1 MRQTMQNINSKNAF
15 MVRNRPSSSDD
26 DDEALPSYQT
36 SQIITN
42 TENFDLSVD
51 SPFGLDF
58 SAIPDFNNI
67 LELAPDYATKMDD
80 ATADGILRDILN
92 KPDYCHNTS
101 IQNSNVVDEQPFF
114 PHATGGRAKTFEYKA
129 DDAVAMRY
137 APTIPTGSDTVAQ
150 IHRLSTSGKISK
162 RTTAAETES
171 HQFAAADDA
180 VARRYAPLIPTVSDT
195 CAQIHRPSTSGKI
208 SKRTTAAEAENH
220 QFVTPAIVHKGV
232 ARSSVMAVHNGC
244 IVPNKRKP
252 ARPRTNERSH
262 NSTFTDLKRKLSYS
276 ENDKPQ
282 RRRIALQTVSC
293 VSNDVAVTSKHTAF
307 NTADR
312 DVAGNTKT
320 VKVKRASRLS
330 RSNVKQL
337 SQSAVITIPDTQV
350 CSETET
356 RHIAGIGLLSNID
369 SRSNVKQMSQADV
382 ITITDTQDCS
392 ETETRHIAGN
402 PVISDIDDI
411 NGQELITNCVESTTQ
426 DPQNSSDEVLSAVAG
441 IPGDTTTVDCVTS
454 IPNIFTTTALVH
466 ASADACVPARGLAPD
481 IVDECQ
487 NSEQLGQD
495 AEIQFYALLG
505 KIREDVENMG
515 VKAGYLLKHIKGVCH
530 GSKCKQD
537 IVKEVVETYM
547 NVMSKYIDRSVKTT
561 EFIKAN
567 IHHFAEINETDP

>member
-1 MRQTMQNINSKNAF
+1 
-15 MVRNRPSSSDD
+15 
-26 DDEALPSYQT
+26 
-36 SQIITN
+36 
-42 TENFDLSVD
+42 
-51 SPFGLDF
+51 
-58 SAIPDFNNI
+58 
-67 LELAPDYATKMDD
+67 MDD

-137 APTIPTGSDTVAQ
+137 APTIPTCSDTVAQ

-454 IPNIFTTTALVH
+454 MPNIFTTTALVH
-466 ASADACVPARGLAPD
+466 ASADACVPARGLVPD